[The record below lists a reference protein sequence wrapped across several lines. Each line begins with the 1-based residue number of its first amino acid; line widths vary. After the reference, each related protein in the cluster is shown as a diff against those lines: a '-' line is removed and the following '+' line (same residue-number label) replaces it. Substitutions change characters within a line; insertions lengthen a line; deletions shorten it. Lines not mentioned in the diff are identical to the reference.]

1 MKPGLLE
8 GNTESEQMV
17 KMSSQGRGLVAGTVM
32 VAKTEGKETNF
43 AYTLVAETRLVDL
56 LGSGRTKKT

>member
-1 MKPGLLE
+1 M
-8 GNTESEQMV
+8 M

-32 VAKTEGKETNF
+32 VAKKTEGKETNF
-43 AYTLVAETRLVDL
+43 AYTLVAEIRLVDL

>member
-1 MKPGLLE
+1 
-8 GNTESEQMV
+8 MV